1 MAAVAPVAGGNTESA
16 AATAILLRVGFA
28 MAEGIWFFGPRPEK

>member
-1 MAAVAPVAGGNTESA
+1 MKAMKNAMMKVVLKMREG
-16 AATAILLRVGFA
+16 VA